1 MDVPLCLQDPVS
13 HLMQQADAATAA
25 GLAAAARAVKQATQT
40 DHGSSSHQ
48 AASSTCT
55 STSAASSQPGVQVF
69 SRNRAIQ
76 LEADLQALPRGQLLA
91 AQQQHMKA
99 WSTQQQ
105 QRWQQQLQA
114 DPQQLQCFQQL
125 QQQQQPAQQQYS
137 LGLQLVAQQLL
148 PWQQHTCRLMQQLTE
163 QVGLTYCQL
172 ALQCLPLAYK
182 QQVFAA
188 SDSQP
193 RVRAPP

>member
-1 MDVPLCLQDPVS
+1 MGAATSHAGVPLCLQDPVS
-13 HLMQQADAATAA
+13 NLMQQADAATAA
-25 GLAAAARAVKQATQT
+25 GLATAARAVKQAAQT
-40 DHGSSSHQ
+40 DPGRSSHQ
-48 AASSTCT
+48 AAASSTCT
-55 STSAASSQPGVQVF
+55 STSAASSQLGVQVF
-69 SRNRAIQ
+69 SRNRAVQ

-91 AQQQHMKA
+91 AQQQHMQA

-114 DPQQLQCFQQL
+114 DPQQLQCFQQLQHL

-163 QVGLTYCQL
+163 QVGLHTYWPL
-172 ALQCLPLAYK
+172 ALLPAPRT
-182 QQVFAA
+182 QAGIC
-188 SDSQP
+188 SQ
-193 RVRAPP
+193 